1 MGHAHSD
8 GVNLEAAIFSTFT
21 CYKFVVIRVENWHLF
36 EFIGAQF
43 MVYYQAGQVKN
54 FLATL
59 WAAIC
64 RQGHRID
71 NIIMQDLAIE
81 TRCVLSGTF
90 MTLFR
95 VCMAIV
101 LLVAIGFAL
110 DEIDIEYAARALA
123 RFLRK
128 F

>member
-1 MGHAHSD
+1 
-8 GVNLEAAIFSTFT
+8 
-21 CYKFVVIRVENWHLF
+21 
-36 EFIGAQF
+36 
-43 MVYYQAGQVKN
+43 MVYYQARHVKN

-59 WAAIC
+59 WAAIR
-64 RQGHRID
+64 RQGLRID

-81 TRCVLSGTF
+81 TRCVLSGAF
-90 MTLFR
+90 MTLFG